1 MISTESLK
9 FSWENKMNY
18 SLENFAAPESISTE
32 LTGVLEASVQFEGT
46 LAYRGCFHV
55 NGSIKG
61 KIVTPDML
69 IVGETGRVQ
78 GEIQAG
84 VVIIYGKVEA
94 QIEAK
99 YRVEIKKPAT
109 FRGEMSTP
117 SLKVEEGVIF
127 EGTNKML

>member
-1 MISTESLK
+1 
-9 FSWENKMNY
+9 MNY
-18 SLENFAAPESISTE
+18 PLENFPAPESVSTQM
-32 LTGVLEASVQFEGT
+32 TGVLEESVEFDGT
-46 LAYRGCFHV
+46 LAYNGCFHV

-61 KIVTPDML
+61 KIITPDML
-69 IVGETGRVQ
+69 VVGESGRVQ

-94 QIEAK
+94 TIEAK
-99 YRVEIKKPAT
+99 YRVEIRKPAV

>member
-1 MISTESLK
+1 
-9 FSWENKMNY
+9 MNY
-18 SLENFAAPESISTE
+18 HLENFTAPESVSTE
-32 LTGVLEASVQFEGT
+32 LTGVLEASVEFEGT
-46 LAYRGCFHV
+46 LAYSGCFHI
-55 NGSIKG
+55 NGVIKG

-69 IVGETGRVQ
+69 VVGETGRVQ

-94 QIEAK
+94 TIEAK
-99 YRVEIKKPAT
+99 YRVEIRKPAI
-109 FRGEMSTP
+109 FKGEMSTP

>member
-1 MISTESLK
+1 MK
-9 FSWENKMNY
+9 Y
-18 SLENFAAPESISTE
+18 PLENFLAPESVSTE
-32 LTGVLEASVQFEGT
+32 LTGVLEASVEFEGT
-46 LAYRGCFHV
+46 LAYNGCFHV
-55 NGSIKG
+55 NGSVKG

-69 IVGETGRVQ
+69 VVGETGRIQ

-94 QIEAK
+94 LIEAK
-99 YRVEIKKPAT
+99 YRVEIRKPAV
-109 FRGEMSTP
+109 FKGEMSTP